1 MPYCPKCDMEFVE
14 GITKCTDCGGPLVE
28 SKEVAEELMRKAA
41 TARNEQMRRYY
52 EKMMEE
58 ATKAQQE
65 MPSETAAKAG
75 RQAASSS
82 TYVNK
87 GQRYDDLNSSAAAFF
102 IVGGAAALILALTF
116 TGIINL
122 PFTGVMRYMFLGM
135 LAFMAVGSFI
145 IALSSKKAAGVLKTQ
160 AASEEKKTEEIIQWF
175 IGKHTAKDID
185 RQILSVERSLGEE
198 EMSLRRFDLIQDYLI
213 TGKDLTDQS
222 YIDMLCDEIYSR
234 LYENK

>member
-41 TARNEQMRRYY
+41 TARNEQMRLYY
-52 EKMMEE
+52 EKMMQE

-65 MPSETAAKAG
+65 MPPEEIERAK
-75 RQAASSS
+75 RQAAPSKA
-82 TYVNK
+82 YVNK
-87 GQRYDDLNSSAAAFF
+87 EQKYDDMNSSATAFF
-102 IVGGAAALILALTF
+102 IVGGAAALILVLSF
-116 TGIINL
+116 VGIINL
-122 PFTGVMRYMFLGM
+122 PFSGIMKYIFIGM
-135 LAFMAVGSFI
+135 LAFMAIGSFV
-145 IALSSKKAAGVLKTQ
+145 IALSSKKSAGELKTQ
-160 AASEEKKTEEIIQWF
+160 VASEEKKTEEIIQWF
-175 IGKHTAKDID
+175 MEKHTGKDLD
-185 RQILSVERSLGEE
+185 RQILSRERNLGAE

-234 LYENK
+234 LYEN